1 MKVTDTLST
10 RELCT
15 CTAESLTEQRMICSR
30 HWRHETLDTSYEVSH
45 VYLII
50 PCTYV
55 CRARERNASERLI
68 CQLQIIA
75 TYIE

>member
-50 PCTYV
+50 PVHMCVGAQCFRMINLPAANY
-55 CRARERNASERLI
+55 S
-68 CQLQIIA
+68 
-75 TYIE
+75 YMH